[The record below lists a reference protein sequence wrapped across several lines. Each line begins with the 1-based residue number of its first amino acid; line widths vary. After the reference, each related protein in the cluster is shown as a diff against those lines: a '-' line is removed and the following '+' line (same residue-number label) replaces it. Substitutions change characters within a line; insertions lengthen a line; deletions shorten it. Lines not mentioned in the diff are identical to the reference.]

1 MLKPGFVSGLHSF
14 AFVHDYHCIKD
25 TKNARNRLEIGRFV
39 YIFVYKFR
47 KSLKINVYC
56 GERGIRTPGTSRYGS
71 FQDCCNRP
79 LYHLS
84 VCLANLRRKRGM
96 DKEFVG
102 NLLKTFEDGMKS
114 RGIAL

>member
-1 MLKPGFVSGLHSF
+1 MGLILGCREKEKRSNSLIINLLK
-14 AFVHDYHCIKD
+14 
-25 TKNARNRLEIGRFV
+25 RL
-39 YIFVYKFR
+39 
-47 KSLKINVYC
+47 SS
-56 GERGIRTPGTSRYGS
+56 GERGIRTPGTSQCGS

-84 VCLANLRRKRGM
+84 VCMANLRRKRGM